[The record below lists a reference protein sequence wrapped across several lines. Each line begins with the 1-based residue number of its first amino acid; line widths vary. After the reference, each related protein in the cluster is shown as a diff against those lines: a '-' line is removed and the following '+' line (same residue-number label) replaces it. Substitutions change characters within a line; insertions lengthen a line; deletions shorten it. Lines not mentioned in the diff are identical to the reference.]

1 MKEIKPVRTHC
12 LSNDELEKLLYHPDS
27 IENQSILLDHISGC
41 ELCSDAYDGMK
52 TLNEEEYHKH
62 LIQLKEKIKDRLGDS
77 KKRILPLRKWLTIAA
92 SFLILFTLTYYL
104 NQYFSRQQQELAQI
118 PNQKNTDAFSNDE
131 PIAPSD
137 SIPDSIKPDVNT
149 TGPVLMNPENTKDIR
164 KDDKMFREEFKTE
177 DIQSTQQTGANKNIQ
192 NQDALK
198 PNNQG
203 KPYVPAP
210 SGTQQPGSEQ
220 EDLPST
226 LYTEKSV
233 TVDDTESLSE
243 SVTISTE
250 SNRKIKKKQRDG
262 NKLNEAPIVNES
274 SEKNQFQNLTV
285 ADSTELYKNIRT
297 EKILQFAQEAYNQN
311 QFQQAISLCNQ
322 ILLRNDGTEDNALL
336 LKAKCLYKL
345 GDKNSSVQL
354 LQELIKRK
362 SPLSNEAQHII
373 DSY

>member
-1 MKEIKPVRTHC
+1 M
-12 LSNDELEKLLYHPDS
+12 
-27 IENQSILLDHISGC
+27 
-41 ELCSDAYDGMK
+41 
-52 TLNEEEYHKH
+52 
-62 LIQLKEKIKDRLGDS
+62 
-77 KKRILPLRKWLTIAA
+77 
-92 SFLILFTLTYYL
+92 
-104 NQYFSRQQQELAQI
+104 
-118 PNQKNTDAFSNDE
+118 
-131 PIAPSD
+131 
-137 SIPDSIKPDVNT
+137 NT

-250 SNRKIKKKQRDG
+250 SDRKIKKKQRDG